1 MTRQDGLVLL
11 PFQAGRP
18 YFLAEEKRKHNQRHE
33 EESRQRA
40 NPSEITFDVSVIGIE
55 FSARG

>member
-1 MTRQDGLVLL
+1 MARQDGLVLS
-11 PFQAGRP
+11 PFLAGRP
-18 YFLAEEKRKHNQRHE
+18 YFLSEEKRKHNQRHE